1 MMYYYWKHGR
11 IRPSVFYS
19 MPRGELIV
27 LQAFYEQEVEEN
39 NKEIDRAENSK
50 SVVYSIGLTT

>member
-50 SVVYSIGLTT
+50 SVVYSVGLTT

>member
-1 MMYYYWKHGR
+1 MYYYWKHGR

>member
-1 MMYYYWKHGR
+1 MMYYYWKHRG

-27 LQAFYEQEVEEN
+27 LQAFYQREIEERN
-39 NKEIDRAENSK
+39 EAIKNSEGK
-50 SVVYSIGLTT
+50 AVCPLMLFQ